1 MRIGHVHLKIRDLNR
16 SISFYQNYLGLNVT
30 EQVGDSMAFLS
41 GTSMHHEL
49 ALQQLGAKAAT
60 PGRFDVGLYH
70 VAFEVPDRETFMVIY
85 NKLRDD
91 GISVYPID
99 HRISWAMYFSDPDG
113 NGIEVYLDTRNDRD
127 GTKLWEGKDRFL
139 DHDLLN

>member
-41 GTSMHHEL
+41 GTSTHHEI
-49 ALQQLGAKAAT
+49 ALQQLGAKAVT
-60 PGRFDVGLYH
+60 PGRFDIGLYH

-85 NKLRDD
+85 NKLREDS
-91 GISVYPID
+91 ISVYPID

-113 NGIEVYLDTRNDRD
+113 NGIEVYLDTRNNSD
-127 GTKLWEGKDRFL
+127 GAKLWEGKDRFL

>member
-16 SISFYQNYLGLNVT
+16 SITFYQNYLGLNVT
-30 EQVGDSMAFLS
+30 EQVGDNMAFLS
-41 GTSMHHEL
+41 GTSMHHEI
-49 ALQQLGAKAAT
+49 ALQQLGVKAVT

-70 VAFEVPDRETFMVIY
+70 VAFEVPDRETFMEIY
-85 NKLRDD
+85 NKLRED
-91 GISVYPID
+91 GIAVYPID

-113 NGIEVYLDTRNDRD
+113 NGIEVYLDTRNDHD
-127 GTKLWEGKDRFL
+127 GEQLWEGKDRFL